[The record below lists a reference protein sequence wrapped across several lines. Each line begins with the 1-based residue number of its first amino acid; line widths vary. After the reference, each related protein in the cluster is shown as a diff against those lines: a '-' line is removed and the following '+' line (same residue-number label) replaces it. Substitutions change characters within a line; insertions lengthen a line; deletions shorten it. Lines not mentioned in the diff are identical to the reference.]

1 VTLYGILHV
10 VLSFVFKLGFAM
22 NVSGVENIPK
32 TGGAVIASN
41 HISLWDPPVL
51 GAALR
56 RPVHFMAKKEL
67 FANPVFAWV
76 IKRLNAFP
84 VQRGAADR
92 VAIRKALLL
101 LEQQELLGIFPE
113 GTRSK
118 TGVLGDPEPGVAL
131 IAAKAGAP
139 IVPTAIFGT
148 NQFGK
153 CGFRLPK
160 FAVVFGSP
168 IYPEP
173 GKTDRESLEI
183 LSQSMM
189 KAIANLL
196 TEANS
201 KK

>member
-1 VTLYGILHV
+1 
-10 VLSFVFKLGFAM
+10 
-22 NVSGVENIPK
+22 
-32 TGGAVIASN
+32 
-41 HISLWDPPVL
+41 
-51 GAALR
+51 
-56 RPVHFMAKKEL
+56 L

-139 IVPTAIFGT
+139 IVPAAIFGT

-196 TEANS
+196 SEANS